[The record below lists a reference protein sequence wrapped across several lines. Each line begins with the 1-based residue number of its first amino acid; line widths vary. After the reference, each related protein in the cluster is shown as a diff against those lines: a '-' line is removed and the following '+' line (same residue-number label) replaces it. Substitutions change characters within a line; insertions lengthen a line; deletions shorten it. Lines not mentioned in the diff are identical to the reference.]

1 MAKRSFLSLIAAALI
16 GVSAQT
22 AHADVLVFAAASTN
36 EAMTEAAAAFKE
48 QTGIP
53 VVTSF
58 GSSSTLAKQIEQGAP
73 AQVFLSA
80 NVEWAD
86 YLEKANALKAGGRV
100 DYLGNAL
107 VLVAPAGSKAVDLAA
122 TPIATL
128 LNGGR
133 LAVGDPDHVPAGQY
147 AKKALTALKQWE
159 GLEPQLA
166 RASDVRGALA
176 LVQRGEAP
184 YGIVYSTDAASLK
197 DVAIVATF
205 PADSH
210 PKIVYPLALTKAA
223 DGDADRFAAFL
234 QQDRTRAIFARYG
247 FTQP

>member
-1 MAKRSFLSLIAAALI
+1 MAKRPLLSLFTAFVLGLGAQAA
-16 GVSAQT
+16 Q
-22 AHADVLVFAAASTN
+22 ADVLVFAAASTN
-36 EAMTEAAAAFKE
+36 EALTEAAAAFKQE
-48 QTGIP
+48 TGIP
-53 VVTSF
+53 VITSF

-80 NVEWAD
+80 NVEWVE
-86 YLEKANALKAGGRV
+86 YLEKANALKSGGRV

-107 VLVAPAGSKAVDLAA
+107 VLVAPVGTAAVDLGKI
-122 TPIATL
+122 PITGL
-128 LNGGR
+128 LQGGR

-147 AKKALTALKQWE
+147 AKKALTALKQWDA
-159 GLEPQLA
+159 LEPQLA

-247 FTQP
+247 FSAP